1 MRSWFRLQ
9 RFALANAL
17 AHIRRAPGNFLLNAA
32 AIAIAL
38 ALPFTGFTAFENM
51 RPVSQQ
57 LSVEPEISMFLSL
70 DMPRERALA
79 LAQDIRAIMQDHRIA
94 ATAEFVPRES
104 ALNALKNRTGLS
116 DALTTLG
123 TNPLPDSYV
132 LKPADIR
139 NAADAARLDKVAA
152 QLKALPG
159 VEYVQIDSAWV
170 QRLAALMNILRLLLL
185 ALAAAL
191 GTVVVA
197 VAFNTI
203 RLQVMTQHEEIE
215 ISRLLGATDGFIY
228 RPFYYS
234 GALLGLCAGLFA
246 LLGVALALQPLNTA
260 IAEFARLYASE
271 FRLTLPPLAGI
282 ALLLAAS
289 GLLGLI
295 GAALSVR
302 RYLSSIGR

>member
-1 MRSWFRLQ
+1 MKSWFRLH
-9 RFALANAL
+9 RFALAHAL
-17 AHIRRAPGNFLLNAA
+17 AHIRQAPGNFLLNAIV
-32 AIAIAL
+32 IAIAL
-38 ALPFTGFTAFENM
+38 ALPFAGLTAFESM

-57 LSVEPEISMFLSL
+57 LSVEPEISIFLSL
-70 DMPRERALA
+70 DIPREKALA
-79 LAQDIRAIMQDHRIA
+79 LAQNIRGIMQDNQLA

-116 DALTTLG
+116 EALTALG

-132 LKPADIR
+132 IKPTNIR
-139 NAADAARLDKVAA
+139 NTADAARLDQVAA

-159 VEYVQIDSAWV
+159 IEYVQIDSAWV
-170 QRLAALMNILRLLLL
+170 KRLAALMNIFRLLLL
-185 ALAAAL
+185 GLGVAL

-197 VAFNTI
+197 VVFNTI

-234 GALLGLCAGLFA
+234 GALLGLCAAFI
-246 LLGVALALQPLNTA
+246 ALACMALVLQPLNTA

-271 FRLTLPPLAGI
+271 FRLTLLPPAGL
-282 ALLLAAS
+282 ALLLTTS
-289 GLLGLI
+289 TILGLI

-302 RYLSSIGR
+302 RFLPSI